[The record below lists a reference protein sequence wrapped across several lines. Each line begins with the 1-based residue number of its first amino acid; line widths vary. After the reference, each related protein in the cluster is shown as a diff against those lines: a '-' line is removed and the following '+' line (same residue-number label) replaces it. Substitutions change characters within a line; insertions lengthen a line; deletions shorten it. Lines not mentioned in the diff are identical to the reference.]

1 MHMPQ
6 YGYSIFGLDPDRTA
20 ISSAREIDISPKAS
34 REICNTI
41 KGMFLDKAKEYLEDV
56 IQMKAAV
63 PYKRH
68 KKHVAHRKEL
78 SKWPAGRYPIKAAK
92 KILEVL
98 ENAENN
104 AEFKGLDVE
113 RMKIIHAA
121 THKGM
126 IIKRF
131 IPRAQGSSSPRFN
144 YLSHVEIAIEEV

>member
-1 MHMPQ
+1 MPQ

-20 ISSAREIDISPKAS
+20 IASARELDISPKAA

-56 IQMKAAV
+56 MDMKKAV

-78 SKWPAGRYPIKAAK
+78 SKWPSGRYPIKAAR

-113 RMKIIHAA
+113 RMKIIHASSYNA
-121 THKGM
+121 M
-126 IIKRF
+126 ILKRY
-131 IPRAQGSSSPRFN
+131 IPRAHGSSSPRFN
-144 YLSHVEIAIEEV
+144 HLSHIELAIEEV

>member
-1 MHMPQ
+1 MPQ

-20 ISSAREIDISPKAS
+20 IASARDIDISPKAA

-41 KGMFLDKAKEYLEDV
+41 KGMFLDKAKEYLEEV
-56 IQMKAAV
+56 TLKKKAV

-78 SKWPAGRYPIKAAK
+78 SKWPAGRYPIKAAE

-113 RMKIIHAA
+113 RMKIIHASSQ
-121 THKGM
+121 KGM
-126 IIKRF
+126 IVKRY
-131 IPRAQGSSSPRFN
+131 IPRAHGSSTPRFN
-144 YLSHVEIAIEEV
+144 YLSHIEIAIEEV

>member
-1 MHMPQ
+1 MPH

-20 ISSAREIDISPKAS
+20 IASAREVDISHKAA

-56 IQMKAAV
+56 IEMKRSI

-68 KKHVAHRKEL
+68 KKHVAHRKDL
-78 SKWPAGRYPIKAAK
+78 TGWPSGRYPIKAAQ
-92 KILEVL
+92 KILVVL

-113 RMKIIHAA
+113 RMKIIHAC

-126 IIKRF
+126 KIKRY
-131 IPRAQGSSSPRFN
+131 IPRAQGSSTPRFN
-144 YLSHVEIAIEEV
+144 TTSHIEIAIEEV

>member
-1 MHMPQ
+1 MPQ

-20 ISSAREIDISPKAS
+20 IASARELDISPKAA

-56 IQMKAAV
+56 MDMKKAV

-78 SKWPAGRYPIKAAK
+78 SKWPSGRYPIKAAQ

-113 RMKIIHAA
+113 RMKIIHASS
-121 THKGM
+121 HKAM
-126 IIKRF
+126 ILKRYL
-131 IPRAQGSSSPRFN
+131 PRAHGSSSPRFN
-144 YLSHVEIAIEEV
+144 YLSHIELAIEEV

>member
-1 MHMPQ
+1 MPEF
-6 YGYSIFGLDPDRTA
+6 GYSIFGLDPDRTA
-20 ISSAREIDISPKAS
+20 IASAREVDISPKAA

-56 IQMKAAV
+56 ILMKKAV

-104 AEFKGLDVE
+104 AEFKGLDIE

-121 THKGM
+121 SQKGQ

-131 IPRAQGSSSPRFN
+131 FPRAHGSSSAKYN
-144 YLSHVEIAIEEV
+144 YLTHVEIAIEEV

>member
-1 MHMPQ
+1 MPQ

-20 ISSAREIDISPKAS
+20 IASARELDISHKAA

-56 IQMKAAV
+56 IDMKKAV

-78 SKWPAGRYPIKAAK
+78 SKWPSGRFPVKAAQ

-98 ENAENN
+98 HNAENN

-113 RMKIIHAA
+113 RMKIIHASS
-121 THKGM
+121 HKAM
-126 IIKRF
+126 ILKRYL
-131 IPRAQGSSSPRFN
+131 PRAHGSSSPRFN
-144 YLSHVEIAIEEV
+144 YLSHIELAIEEV

>member
-1 MHMPQ
+1 MPQ

-20 ISSAREIDISPKAS
+20 IASARDIDISPKAA

-56 IQMKAAV
+56 MLKKKAV

-78 SKWPAGRYPIKAAK
+78 SKWPAGRYPIKAAE

-113 RMKIIHAA
+113 RMKIIHASSQ
-121 THKGM
+121 KGM
-126 IIKRF
+126 IVKRY
-131 IPRAQGSSSPRFN
+131 IPRAHGSSTPRFN
-144 YLSHVEIAIEEV
+144 YLSHIEIAIEEV

>member
-20 ISSAREIDISPKAS
+20 ISSAREIDISPKAA

-56 IQMKAAV
+56 IVMKAAV

-78 SKWPAGRYPIKAAK
+78 
-92 KILEVL
+92 
-98 ENAENN
+98 
-104 AEFKGLDVE
+104 
-113 RMKIIHAA
+113 
-121 THKGM
+121 
-126 IIKRF
+126 
-131 IPRAQGSSSPRFN
+131 
-144 YLSHVEIAIEEV
+144 

>member
-1 MHMPQ
+1 MPQ

-20 ISSAREIDISPKAS
+20 IASARELDISHKAA

-41 KGMFLDKAKEYLEDV
+41 KGMFLDRAKEYLEEV
-56 IQMKAAV
+56 MVMRKAV

-98 ENAENN
+98 GNAENN

-113 RMKIIHAA
+113 RMKIIHACSQ
-121 THKGM
+121 KGM
-126 IIKRF
+126 VIKRYF
-131 IPRAQGSSSPRFN
+131 PRAQGSSSPKHN
-144 YLSHVEIAIEEV
+144 QLTHIEIAIEEV

>member
-1 MHMPQ
+1 MPQ

-20 ISSAREIDISPKAS
+20 IASARELDISHKAA

-56 IQMKAAV
+56 MDMKKAV

-78 SKWPAGRYPIKAAK
+78 SKWPSGRYPIKAAR

-113 RMKIIHAA
+113 RMKIIHASS
-121 THKGM
+121 HKAM
-126 IIKRF
+126 ILKRY
-131 IPRAQGSSSPRFN
+131 IPRAHGSSSPRFN
-144 YLSHVEIAIEEV
+144 YLSHIELAIEEV

>member
-1 MHMPQ
+1 MPN

-20 ISSAREIDISPKAS
+20 IASARELDISPKAA

-41 KGMFLDKAKEYLEDV
+41 KGMFLDRAKEYLEDV
-56 IQMKAAV
+56 SVMKKAV
-63 PYKRH
+63 PYRRH

-78 SKWPAGRYPIKAAK
+78 SKWPSGRYPIKAAK

-121 THKGM
+121 SQKGM

-131 IPRAQGSSSPRFN
+131 FPRAQGSSSPKYN
-144 YLSHVEIAIEEV
+144 YMTHIEIAIEEV

>member
-1 MHMPQ
+1 MPH

-20 ISSAREIDISPKAS
+20 IASARDMDISPKAA

-56 IQMKAAV
+56 TLMKKAV

-78 SKWPAGRYPIKAAK
+78 TKWPSGRYPIKAAE

-113 RMKIIHAA
+113 RMKIIHASS
-121 THKGM
+121 HKGM
-126 IIKRF
+126 IVKRF
-131 IPRAQGSSSPRFN
+131 IPRAHGSSSPRYN
-144 YLSHVEIAIEEV
+144 YLSHIEIAIEEV

>member
-1 MHMPQ
+1 MPQ
-6 YGYSIFGLDPDRTA
+6 YGYSIYGLDPDRTA
-20 ISSAREIDISPKAS
+20 IASAREVDISPKAA

-56 IQMKAAV
+56 IVMKKAV

-78 SKWPAGRYPIKAAK
+78 TGWPSGRYPVKAAK

-104 AEFKGLDVE
+104 AEFKGLDVD

-121 THKGM
+121 SHKGM
-126 IIKRF
+126 IVKRF
-131 IPRAQGSSSPRFN
+131 FPRAQGSSSAKYN

>member
-1 MHMPQ
+1 MPQ

-20 ISSAREIDISPKAS
+20 VASARELDISPRAA

-41 KGMFLDKAKEYLEDV
+41 KGMFLDKAKEYLENV
-56 IQMKAAV
+56 MEMRAAV

-78 SKWPAGRYPIKAAK
+78 KGWPSGRYPIKAAK

-121 THKGM
+121 SQKGM
-126 IIKRF
+126 IVKRF
-131 IPRAQGSSSPRFN
+131 LPRAHGSSSPRFN
-144 YLSHVEIAIEEV
+144 YLSHIEIAIEEV

>member
-1 MHMPQ
+1 MPQ

-20 ISSAREIDISPKAS
+20 IASARELDISPKAA

-56 IQMKAAV
+56 IDMKKAV

-78 SKWPAGRYPIKAAK
+78 SKWPSGRFPVKAAQ

-98 ENAENN
+98 HNAENN

-113 RMKIIHAA
+113 RMKIIHASS
-121 THKGM
+121 HKAM
-126 IIKRF
+126 ILKRYL
-131 IPRAQGSSSPRFN
+131 PRAHGSSSPRFN
-144 YLSHVEIAIEEV
+144 YLSHIELAIEEV

>member
-1 MHMPQ
+1 MPQ

-20 ISSAREIDISPKAS
+20 IASARELDISHKAA

-41 KGMFLDKAKEYLEDV
+41 KGMFLDRAKEYLEEV
-56 IQMKAAV
+56 MVMKKAV

-78 SKWPAGRYPIKAAK
+78 SKWPAGRYPIKAAR

-113 RMKIIHAA
+113 RMKIIHACSQ
-121 THKGM
+121 KGM
-126 IIKRF
+126 VIKRYF
-131 IPRAQGSSSPRFN
+131 PRAQGSSSPKHN
-144 YLSHVEIAIEEV
+144 QLTHIEIAIEEV